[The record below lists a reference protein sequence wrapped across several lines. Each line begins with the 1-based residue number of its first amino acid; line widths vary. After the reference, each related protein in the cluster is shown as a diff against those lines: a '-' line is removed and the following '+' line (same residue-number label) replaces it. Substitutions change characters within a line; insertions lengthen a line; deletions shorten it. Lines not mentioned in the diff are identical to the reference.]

1 MPNRFPPSPS
11 DHLAEVFLL
20 VEAGGAKRKQ
30 NRAPNLVQW
39 RGAGNEVLRLCCIWA
54 LHKGSAARAPGVLG
68 RMVQRAL
75 AGSQGKRLGNITA
88 EDCGFIVSLK
98 PGKTDLTSGTSPV
111 VRLVNT
117 SEQSLLSS
125 SFLREK
131 STKMSTK
138 QCSS

>member
-1 MPNRFPPSPS
+1 MPNRFPPYPS

-30 NRAPNLVQW
+30 NRAPNSVQW
-39 RGAGNEVLRLCCIWA
+39 RGAGNEVLLLCCTWA
-54 LHKGSAARAPGVLG
+54 LHMGSAARAPGTLG

-75 AGSQGKRLGNITA
+75 ARSQGKRLGNITA
-88 EDCGFIVSLK
+88 EDCGFIVSQK
-98 PGKTDLTSGTSPV
+98 PGKTDLTSGTSPL
-111 VRLVNT
+111 VRLANT

-131 STKMSTK
+131 STKMSAK